1 MPNSPGAAAPG
12 KEEFICQ
19 ITTISI
25 RTKKYIERLPGR
37 VITHQCW
44 PPMTNHR

>member
-1 MPNSPGAAAPG
+1 VFVEEEEEEE
-12 KEEFICQ
+12 EEFICQ

-25 RTKKYIERLPGR
+25 TTKKYIERLPGR